1 MRSFYCASI
10 LAGVGTVRVKT
21 PSVVEGVS
29 PASMEAEAYLA
40 VRATFQLLAH
50 AQNRYLFSK
59 NRRERSQNHRLTR
72 GAVSKEITQHPPDE
86 G

>member
-1 MRSFYCASI
+1 
-10 LAGVGTVRVKT
+10 
-21 PSVVEGVS
+21 
-29 PASMEAEAYLA
+29 MEAEAYLA